1 MSNRVRQFI
10 GIPAALAACCLVR
23 AMLELAR
30 EKGMRRVTAS
40 ICLFNTQSQKMFS
53 SPGYSKTGEAWYTL
67 GL

>member
-1 MSNRVRQFI
+1 MSKRVRQFI

-23 AMLELAR
+23 AMLEPAR

-53 SPGYSKTGEAWYTL
+53 SPGYPKTGEAWYAL
-67 GL
+67 DL